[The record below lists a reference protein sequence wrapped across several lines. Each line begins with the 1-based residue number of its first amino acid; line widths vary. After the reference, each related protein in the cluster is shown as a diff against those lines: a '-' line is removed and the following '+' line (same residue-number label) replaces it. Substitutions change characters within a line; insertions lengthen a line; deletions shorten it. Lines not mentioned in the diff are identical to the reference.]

1 MNSVNLMG
9 RLTADPE
16 LRYTPQS
23 TPVCSFTLAVDRPGV
38 KDKTDFIS
46 CVAWRQTAETISKHL
61 HKGGKIAVTG
71 VLTAD
76 KYQTQDGDNRI
87 RYEVLVDRFYFA
99 ESRREAQVQEVPPAP
114 EYQEIPEDEDLP
126 F

>member
-46 CVAWRQTAETISKHL
+46 CVAWRQTAETISKYL

-71 VLTAD
+71 VLTVN
-76 KYQTQDGDNRI
+76 KYQAKDGGTRI

-99 ESRREAQVQEVPPAP
+99 DSRGEAQMQGVPPAP
-114 EYQEIPEDEDLP
+114 EYQEIPENEDLP

>member
-38 KDKTDFIS
+38 KDKTDFIG
-46 CVAWRQTAETISKHL
+46 CVAWRQTAEAISKYL

-71 VLTAD
+71 VLAVN
-76 KYQTQDGDNRI
+76 KYQAKDGGNRI

-99 ESRREAQVQEVPPAP
+99 DSRGEAQRQGAPAP

>member
-38 KDKTDFIS
+38 KDKTDFIG
-46 CVAWRQTAETISKHL
+46 CVAWRQTAEAISKYL

-71 VLTAD
+71 VLTTN
-76 KYQTQDGDNRI
+76 KYQTRDGGNRI

-99 ESRREAQVQEVPPAP
+99 DSRREAQMQETPAP
-114 EYQEIPEDEDLP
+114 EYQEIPEDENLP